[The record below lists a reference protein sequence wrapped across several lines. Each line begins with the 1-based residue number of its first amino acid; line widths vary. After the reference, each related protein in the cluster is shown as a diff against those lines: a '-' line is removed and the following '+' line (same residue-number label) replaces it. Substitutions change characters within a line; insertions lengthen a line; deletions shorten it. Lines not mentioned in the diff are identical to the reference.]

1 MSKNR
6 TKDLAFNTIIIGIGK
21 FSTQIVSFLLLP
33 LYTSILSTEEYG
45 IYDLILTITTFALP
59 FITLL
64 MEESMFRFLIDC
76 KDDTQKKNVIS
87 QTMLYTLV
95 STIFFLVVI
104 LVINN
109 FFKIP
114 YLWISLLYV
123 ASSIISG
130 LRNALVRGLGK
141 IKLYTLVNFIS
152 SLLNII
158 LNIIFIA
165 LLRFGIYGL
174 LLAGII
180 SNIVSSAIVFIILKM
195 HKYFSI
201 KNYDKNLM
209 TKMIKYSIP
218 LVPNSLSWAVV
229 NLSDR
234 LVISGVIGTS
244 ANGIY
249 AMSYKF
255 PNLMNTIYGF
265 FYTAWTESS
274 AKAIN
279 DNENEEFFNKIYKTL
294 TNAMFSVSLGIIVC
308 MPLIFNLFI
317 KADYSEAYKYIP
329 ILVIAMYFNNMSGYY
344 GGIFTGYK
352 DTKVMGTTTIIGA
365 IINIVIDILLIK
377 FIGIYAAAIS
387 TLVSCMVIY
396 YYRKLNVRKYIKLQR
411 VDLTLGCIILTI
423 SLILYYCNNNFT
435 IKLINLL
442 VVIIFMFFSNRKIIE
457 RVLMKLIN
465 YKQEEKKARTSNSNN

>member
-1 MSKNR
+1 MGKNR
-6 TKDLAFNTIIIGIGK
+6 AKDLAFNTIIIGIGK

-33 LYTSILSTEEYG
+33 LYTSILTTEEYG

-76 KDDTQKKNVIS
+76 KDDNQKKNVIS

-95 STIFFLVVI
+95 STTFFIIIALIV
-104 LVINN
+104 NK

-114 YLWISLLYV
+114 YLWISLIYI

-141 IKLYTLVNFIS
+141 IKLYTLINFVS

-158 LNIIFIA
+158 LNIVFIA
-165 LLRFGIYGL
+165 LLRYGIYGL

-180 SNIVSSAIVFIILKM
+180 SSVVSSTIIFVILKM
-195 HKYFSI
+195 HKYFSV

-209 TKMIKYSIP
+209 KKMIKYSIP

-234 LVISGVIGTS
+234 LVISGVIGAS

-255 PNLMNTIYGF
+255 PNLMNTIYSF

-279 DNENEEFFNKIYKTL
+279 DNENEDFFNNIYKIL

-308 MPLIFNLFI
+308 MPIIFNLFI
-317 KADYSEAYKYIP
+317 KADYVEAYKYIP

-352 DTKVMGTTTIIGA
+352 DTKIMGITTIIGA
-365 IINIVIDILLIK
+365 IINLVIDILLIK

-387 TLVSCMVIY
+387 TLISCMVIY
-396 YYRKLNVRKYIKLQR
+396 YYRKSKAKKYIKLQK
-411 VDLTLGCIILTI
+411 VDLKVGCVILIITLFLYYNNNN
-423 SLILYYCNNNFT
+423 LIL
-435 IKLINLL
+435 KLINLL
-442 VVIIFMFFSNRKIIE
+442 IVIIFAFISNRKIIDE
-457 RVLMKLIN
+457 IL
-465 YKQEEKKARTSNSNN
+465 KKVTSLFSKI

>member
-1 MSKNR
+1 MDKNR
-6 TKDLAFNTIIIGIGK
+6 AKDLAFNTIIIGIGK

-33 LYTSILSTEEYG
+33 LYTSILTTEEYG

-76 KDDTQKKNVIS
+76 KDDNQKKNVIS

-95 STIFFLVVI
+95 STTFFIIIALIV
-104 LVINN
+104 NK

-114 YLWISLLYV
+114 YLWISLIYI

-141 IKLYTLVNFIS
+141 IKLYTLINFVS

-158 LNIIFIA
+158 LNIVFIA
-165 LLRFGIYGL
+165 LLRYGIYGL

-180 SNIVSSAIVFIILKM
+180 SSVVSSTIIFVILKM
-195 HKYFSI
+195 HKYFSV

-209 TKMIKYSIP
+209 KKMIKYSIP
-218 LVPNSLSWAVV
+218 LVPNSLSWVVV

-234 LVISGVIGTS
+234 LVISGVIGAS

-255 PNLMNTIYGF
+255 PNLMNTIYSF

-279 DNENEEFFNKIYKTL
+279 DNENEDFFNNIYKIL

-308 MPLIFNLFI
+308 MPIIFNLFI
-317 KADYSEAYKYIP
+317 KADYVEAYKYIP

-352 DTKVMGTTTIIGA
+352 DTKIMGITTIIGA
-365 IINIVIDILLIK
+365 IINLVIDILLIK

-387 TLVSCMVIY
+387 TLISCMVIY
-396 YYRKLNVRKYIKLQR
+396 YYRKSKAKKYIKLQK
-411 VDLTLGCIILTI
+411 VDLKVGCVILIITLFLYYNNNN
-423 SLILYYCNNNFT
+423 LIL
-435 IKLINLL
+435 KLINLL
-442 VVIIFMFFSNRKIIE
+442 IVIIFAFISNRKIIDE
-457 RVLMKLIN
+457 IL
-465 YKQEEKKARTSNSNN
+465 KKVTSLFSKI

>member
-1 MSKNR
+1 MGKNR
-6 TKDLAFNTIIIGIGK
+6 AKDLAFNTIIIGIGK

-33 LYTSILSTEEYG
+33 LYTSILTTEEYG
-45 IYDLILTITTFALP
+45 IYDLILTITTFVLP

-76 KDDTQKKNVIS
+76 KEDDIQKKNVIS
-87 QTMLYTLV
+87 QTMIYTLI
-95 STIFFLVVI
+95 STIFFLVVTLI
-104 LVINN
+104 LND
-109 FFKIP
+109 FFEIP
-114 YLWISLLYV
+114 YLWISLLYIV
-123 ASSIISG
+123 SSIVTG

-152 SLLNII
+152 SLLNIV
-158 LNIIFIA
+158 LNVVLIA
-165 LLRFGIYGL
+165 VLKYGIYGL

-180 SNIVSSAIVFIILKM
+180 SNIISSIIVFIILKM

-201 KNYDKNLM
+201 KNYDKSLM
-209 TKMIKYSIP
+209 VKMIKYSIP
-218 LVPNSLSWAVV
+218 LVPNSLSWAIV

-234 LVISGVIGTS
+234 FVISAAIGAS

-279 DNENEEFFNKIYKTL
+279 DNENEEFFNNIYRIL

-317 KADYSEAYKYIP
+317 KADYTEAYKYIP
-329 ILVIAMYFNNMSGYY
+329 ILVIAMYFNNLSGYY
-344 GGIFTGYK
+344 GGIFTGHK
-352 DTKVMGTTTIIGA
+352 DTKVMGVTTIVGA
-365 IINIVIDILLIK
+365 IINFIIDIVLIK

-396 YYRKLNVRKYIKLQR
+396 YYRKIKVKKYIKLQKVNLR
-411 VDLTLGCIILTI
+411 IGCFILVI
-423 SLILYYCNNNFT
+423 SLILYYYNNNFGL
-435 IKLINLL
+435 KLVNLL
-442 VVIIFMFFSNRKIIE
+442 IVIIFAFLSNRKIIE
-457 RVLMKLIN
+457 KILMKLTI
-465 YKQEEKKARTSNSNN
+465 KSRVK

>member
-1 MSKNR
+1 MDKNR
-6 TKDLAFNTIIIGIGK
+6 AKDLAFNTIIIGIGK

-33 LYTSILSTEEYG
+33 LYTSILTTEEYG

-76 KDDTQKKNVIS
+76 KDDNQKKNVIS

-95 STIFFLVVI
+95 STTFFIIIALIV
-104 LVINN
+104 NK

-114 YLWISLLYV
+114 YLWISLIYI

-141 IKLYTLVNFIS
+141 IKLYTLINFVS

-158 LNIIFIA
+158 LNIVFIA
-165 LLRFGIYGL
+165 LLRYGIYGL

-180 SNIVSSAIVFIILKM
+180 SSVVSSTIIFVIFKM
-195 HKYFSI
+195 HKYFSV

-209 TKMIKYSIP
+209 KKMIKYSIP

-234 LVISGVIGTS
+234 LVISGAIGAS

-255 PNLMNTIYGF
+255 PNLMNTIYSF

-279 DNENEEFFNKIYKTL
+279 DNENKDFFNNIYKIL
-294 TNAMFSVSLGIIVC
+294 TNAMFSVLLGIIVC
-308 MPLIFNLFI
+308 MPIIFNLFI
-317 KADYSEAYKYIP
+317 KTDYAEAYKYIP

-352 DTKVMGTTTIIGA
+352 DTKIMGITTIIGA
-365 IINIVIDILLIK
+365 IINLVIDILLIK

-387 TLVSCMVIY
+387 TLISCMVIY
-396 YYRKLNVRKYIKLQR
+396 YYRKSKAKKYIKLQK
-411 VDLTLGCIILTI
+411 VDLKVGCVILIITLFLYYNNNN
-423 SLILYYCNNNFT
+423 LIL
-435 IKLINLL
+435 KLINLL
-442 VVIIFMFFSNRKIIE
+442 IVIIFAFISNRKIIDE
-457 RVLMKLIN
+457 I
-465 YKQEEKKARTSNSNN
+465 KKKVTSLFSKI

>member
-1 MSKNR
+1 MGKNR
-6 TKDLAFNTIIIGIGK
+6 AKDLAFNTIIIGIGK

-33 LYTSILSTEEYG
+33 LYTSILTTEEYG

-76 KDDTQKKNVIS
+76 KDDNQKKNVIS

-95 STIFFLVVI
+95 STTFFIIIALIV
-104 LVINN
+104 NK

-114 YLWISLLYV
+114 YLWISLIYI

-141 IKLYTLVNFIS
+141 IKLYTLINFVS

-158 LNIIFIA
+158 LNIVFIA
-165 LLRFGIYGL
+165 LLRYGIYGL

-180 SNIVSSAIVFIILKM
+180 SSVVSSTIIFVILKM
-195 HKYFSI
+195 HKYFSV

-209 TKMIKYSIP
+209 KKMIKYSIP

-234 LVISGVIGTS
+234 LVISGAIGAS

-255 PNLMNTIYGF
+255 PNLMNTIYSF

-279 DNENEEFFNKIYKTL
+279 DNENEDFFNNIYKIL

-308 MPLIFNLFI
+308 MPIIFNLFI
-317 KADYSEAYKYIP
+317 KADYVEAYKYIP

-352 DTKVMGTTTIIGA
+352 DTKIMGITTIIGA
-365 IINIVIDILLIK
+365 IINLVIDILLIK

-387 TLVSCMVIY
+387 TLISCMVIY
-396 YYRKLNVRKYIKLQR
+396 YYRKSKAKKYIKLQK
-411 VDLTLGCIILTI
+411 VDLKVGCVILIITLFLYYNNNN
-423 SLILYYCNNNFT
+423 LIL
-435 IKLINLL
+435 KLINLL
-442 VVIIFMFFSNRKIIE
+442 IVIIFAFISNRKIIDE
-457 RVLMKLIN
+457 IL
-465 YKQEEKKARTSNSNN
+465 KKVTSLFSKI

>member
-1 MSKNR
+1 MGKNR
-6 TKDLAFNTIIIGIGK
+6 AKDLAFNTIIIGIGK

-33 LYTSILSTEEYG
+33 LYTSILTTEEYG

-76 KDDTQKKNVIS
+76 KDDNQKKNVIS
-87 QTMLYTLV
+87 QTMLYTLI
-95 STIFFLVVI
+95 STTFFIIIALIV
-104 LVINN
+104 NK

-114 YLWISLLYV
+114 YLWISLIYI

-141 IKLYTLVNFIS
+141 IKLYTLINFVS

-158 LNIIFIA
+158 LNIVFIA
-165 LLRFGIYGL
+165 LLRYGIYGL

-180 SNIVSSAIVFIILKM
+180 SSVVSSTIIFVIFKM
-195 HKYFSI
+195 HKYFSV

-209 TKMIKYSIP
+209 KKMIKYSIP

-234 LVISGVIGTS
+234 LVISGAIGAS

-255 PNLMNTIYGF
+255 PNLMNTIYSF

-279 DNENEEFFNKIYKTL
+279 DNENKDFFNNIYKIL

-308 MPLIFNLFI
+308 MPIIFNLFI
-317 KADYSEAYKYIP
+317 KADYAEAYKYIP

-352 DTKVMGTTTIIGA
+352 DTKIMGITTIIGA
-365 IINIVIDILLIK
+365 IINLVIDILLIK

-387 TLVSCMVIY
+387 TLISCMVIY
-396 YYRKLNVRKYIKLQR
+396 YYRKSKAKKYIKLQK
-411 VDLTLGCIILTI
+411 VDLKVGCVILIITLFLYYNNNN
-423 SLILYYCNNNFT
+423 LIL
-435 IKLINLL
+435 KLINLL
-442 VVIIFMFFSNRKIIE
+442 IVIIFAFISNRKIIDE
-457 RVLMKLIN
+457 I
-465 YKQEEKKARTSNSNN
+465 KKKVTSLFSKI